1 MLQGKLEKEP
11 SKADMKKKIEAYKTM
26 YQIMVKTNAEFMASL
41 TRILKEKEN
50 QLKQL
55 KEKADKEEATEQ
67 ENATLL
73 FLGGYV
79 QCLKDILYAKKQE
92 K

>member
-26 YQIMVKTNAEFMASL
+26 YSVMVSTNAEFMSSL
-41 TRILKEKEN
+41 NRILNEKE
-50 QLKQL
+50 QQHEQL
-55 KEKADKEEATEQ
+55 KEKSDKGEATEQ

-73 FLGGYV
+73 FLGGYI
-79 QCLKDILYAKKQE
+79 QCLKDILYAKKAV
-92 K
+92 